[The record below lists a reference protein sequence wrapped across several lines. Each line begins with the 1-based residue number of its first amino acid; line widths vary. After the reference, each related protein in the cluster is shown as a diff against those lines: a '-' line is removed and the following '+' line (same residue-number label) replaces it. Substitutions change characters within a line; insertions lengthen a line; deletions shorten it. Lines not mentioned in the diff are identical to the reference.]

1 MTAEPLVAAEHEAWI
16 RAHVDVDGPITQ
28 PRVFPWSTVL
38 RVPTQ
43 TGVVWFKEN
52 VPVLAHEAAV
62 VELLV
67 ARAPDDVPEPVS
79 VDADRGWLL
88 TRDAGTR
95 LRDVPPTAAD
105 WLTLLPLYA
114 DLQLA
119 VAPDAD
125 RLVAAGAPD
134 RRPAVLPA
142 LFRELAEHEAE
153 RLGAEELRQLRAFAH
168 RVDDACAAL
177 GQIGVPCSIQH
188 DDFHDGNIFVR
199 DGRFRF
205 IDWGDACVSHPF
217 ATLRIP
223 LEGIAEDTDWDVDA
237 IRDSYLEVFSD
248 RATRVELLQAFE
260 DAWVV
265 AGVTRALKW
274 APLVASL
281 PRPHEWED
289 AVAIRLRV
297 LLEEPAG

>member
-28 PRVFPWSTVL
+28 PRDFPWSTVL
-38 RVPTQ
+38 RVPTR

-52 VPVLAHEAAV
+52 VPVFAHEAAV
-62 VELLV
+62 VELLA
-67 ARAPDDVPEPVS
+67 ARAPDDLPELIA
-79 VDADRGWLL
+79 VDADRGWQL

-105 WLTLLPLYA
+105 WLTLLPRYA
-114 DLQLA
+114 NLQRS
-119 VAPDAD
+119 VSPDAD

-134 RRPAVLPA
+134 RRPAVVPG
-142 LFRELAEHEAE
+142 LFRELVENEAE
-153 RLGAEELRQLRAFAH
+153 RLVAEELRRLRAFAY
-168 RVDDACAAL
+168 RVDEACAAL
-177 GQIGVPCSIQH
+177 DQLGVPCSIQH

-237 IRDSYLEVFSD
+237 IRDAYLAVFSD
-248 RATRVELLQAFE
+248 YAPSAELLQAFE

-281 PRPHEWED
+281 PRPHEWEE
-289 AVAIRLRV
+289 AVALRLRV
-297 LLEEPAG
+297 LLEEPPA

>member
-1 MTAEPLVAAEHEAWI
+1 MTAQPLVAAEHEAWI
-16 RAHVDVDGPITQ
+16 RAHVDVDGPIKQ
-28 PRVFPWSTVL
+28 PRDFPWSTVL
-38 RVPTQ
+38 RVPTRA
-43 TGVVWFKEN
+43 GVVWFKEN
-52 VPVLAHEAAV
+52 VAAFSHEAAV
-62 VELLV
+62 VASLAAHAPEDLPELV
-67 ARAPDDVPEPVS
+67 A

-105 WLTLLPLYA
+105 WLALLPIYA
-114 DLQLA
+114 NLQLA
-119 VAPDAD
+119 VSPDAD
-125 RLVAAGAPD
+125 RLVDAGAPD
-134 RRPAVLPA
+134 RRPAVLPGA
-142 LFRELAEHEAE
+142 FRELVEDEAD
-153 RLGAEELRQLRAFAH
+153 RLGAEELRQLRAFAR
-168 RVDDACAAL
+168 RVDDACARLERLA
-177 GQIGVPCSIQH
+177 VPCSIQH

-205 IDWGDACVSHPF
+205 IDWGDACVSHPL

-237 IRDSYLEVFSD
+237 IRDAYLAVFSGYVA
-248 RATRVELLQAFE
+248 RAALLQAFE

-274 APLVASL
+274 APLVATL
-281 PRPHEWED
+281 PRPHDWED

-297 LLEEPAG
+297 LLEEPAA

>member
-52 VPVLAHEAAV
+52 VPVLAHETAV
-62 VELLV
+62 VELLA
-67 ARAPDDVPEPVS
+67 ARAPDDVPEPVAI
-79 VDADRGWLL
+79 DADRGWLL

-177 GQIGVPCSIQH
+177 GQNGVPCSIQH

-297 LLEEPAG
+297 LLEEPAA